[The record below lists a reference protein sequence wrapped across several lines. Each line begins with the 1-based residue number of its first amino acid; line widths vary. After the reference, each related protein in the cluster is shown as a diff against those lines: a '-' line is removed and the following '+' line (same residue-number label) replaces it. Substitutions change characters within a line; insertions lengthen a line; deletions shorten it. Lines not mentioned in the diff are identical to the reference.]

1 MPMFTR
7 ASNKQGDNSAPREA
21 ELPADVDPDS
31 LNRLPL
37 VKRGDLD
44 EQAARIYDSYANPQG
59 RSLAG
64 LQGPG
69 GIALHSPRLAQLSQP
84 LNQFLRYGTG
94 LSRRLTELAILVT
107 AREMDSQFE
116 WTAHEPAALKEGLE
130 QHIIDVVKYRQ
141 DFSGLGEKE
150 SLIISY
156 GRELLG
162 RKKVNSQTFAH
173 AVKVFGKQAL
183 VNLTALMGAYA
194 STSFMLCAFDVQLQP
209 QQKPLL
215 PIP

>member
-1 MPMFTR
+1 MIDKD
-7 ASNKQGDNSAPREA
+7 SNEPVPNSLANDA
-21 ELPADVDPDS
+21 NLPADVYPDS

-37 VKRGDLD
+37 VKREDLD
-44 EQAARIYDSYANPQG
+44 EQARRIYDSYANPQG

-84 LNQFLRYGTG
+84 LNEYLRYGTG
-94 LSRRLTELAILVT
+94 LPRHLTELAILVT

-116 WTAHEPAALKEGLE
+116 WTAHEPAALKDGLE
-130 QHIIDVVKYRQ
+130 QHIIDVVKYRR
-141 DFSGLGEKE
+141 DLSGLGEKE

-162 RKKVNSQTFAH
+162 KRKVSSQTFAH
-173 AVKVFGKQAL
+173 AVEVFGRQAL
-183 VNLTALMGAYA
+183 VSLTALMGSYV
-194 STSFMLCAFDVQLQP
+194 STSFMLRAFDVQLQP
-209 QQKPLL
+209 HQKPLL